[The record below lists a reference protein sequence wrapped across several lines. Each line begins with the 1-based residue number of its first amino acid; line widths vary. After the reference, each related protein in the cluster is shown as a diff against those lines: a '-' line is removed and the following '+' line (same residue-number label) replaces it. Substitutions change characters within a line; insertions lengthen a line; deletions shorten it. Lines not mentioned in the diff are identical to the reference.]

1 LPRSASA
8 PRIRRAVQRA
18 LGDGR
23 LRANAARMASAIAD
37 HGPTADL
44 VTELESLVP

>member
-1 LPRSASA
+1 
-8 PRIRRAVQRA
+8 VQRA
-18 LGDGR
+18 LGDDR

-37 HGPTADL
+37 QGSTADL